1 MYGIFII
8 LLLDAKFTNIVE
20 WKSILQAIGE
30 IADEVMFICNQEGIT
45 FRGMDSSHVS
55 LLDITFP
62 KSSFTFFNCDPTFF
76 GISVNDFKTIIDSA
90 SNNDQIEL
98 IIDSPHKMKISING
112 NLQMKYDLNLIE
124 KSTVNTPIPKIDATS
139 KISLSPDTL
148 TKIMTNIGRVSE
160 NVKISSGSEK
170 IQFSGSGIIGKAEV
184 DLEASNAD
192 VSLIEVTQNSSSVY
206 ALEYMAKIIKNI
218 GKASKNVHMQYGSKT
233 PMHMLFEMPSSTIV
247 EYYLAPRIES

>member
-1 MYGIFII
+1 MYTILII
-8 LLLDAKFTNIVE
+8 LLLDAKFTNIAE
-20 WKSILQAIGE
+20 WKSILQAMGE

-62 KSSFTFFNCDPTFF
+62 KSSFAFFNCNPTFF

-98 IIDSPHKMKISING
+98 KIDSPHKIKISING

-139 KISLSPDTL
+139 KISLSSDIL

-160 NVKISSGSEK
+160 NVKVSSVSEK
-170 IQFSGSGIIGKAEV
+170 IQFSGSGIIGNVEV
-184 DLEASNAD
+184 DLETSNTG
-192 VSLIEVTQNSSSVY
+192 VLLIEVTQNSSSVFG
-206 ALEYMAKIIKNI
+206 LEYMTKIIKSI
-218 GKASKNVHMQYGSKT
+218 GKTSKNVHMQYGSKT
-233 PMHMLFEMPSSTIV
+233 PLHMLFEMPSSTKV
-247 EYYLAPRIES
+247 EYYLAPRITK